1 MEGIL
6 EAVFSAMDALL
17 PFAFA
22 EPAFMKR
29 ALLALLLIAPAAAAV
44 GVPLVQ
50 FRMAFF
56 SDAIG
61 HSAFTGV
68 ALGVVLGVSPTWTM
82 AAFGALVAV
91 AIVLVKG
98 RTDLSTDTVIGVFF
112 STVIALGIA
121 IISREKGLTRNL
133 QSFLYGDPLAVSGAE
148 IAWMAGLLLLV
159 AVYLLLA
166 YNRILLLGVHEGFA
180 RTKGVPVRA
189 MEVSFA
195 LVTALV
201 VTTAIRTV
209 GILLVTALLVIP
221 AASARNLARGAA
233 SAFRIS
239 VGIAVLSGFSGLV
252 ASYYLDTATGATVV
266 LSAAACFALTAAA
279 KGLRRNG

>member
-22 EPAFMKR
+22 EPGFMKR

-91 AIVLVKG
+91 AIVLVRGG
-98 RTDLSTDTVIGVFF
+98 RPFDGHGHRRLF
-112 STVIALGIA
+112 STVIGP
-121 IISREKGLTRNL
+121 RDRDHQPGKGADAEPAVVPLRRPPRRL
-133 QSFLYGDPLAVSGAE
+133 RRGDRLDGGAAAARGRLPAACVQPDPSARDPRGVRPDE
-148 IAWMAGLLLLV
+148 RRPGPGDGGLLRGGDG
-159 AVYLLLA
+159 AS
-166 YNRILLLGVHEGFA
+166 RDDGDQD
-180 RTKGVPVRA
+180 
-189 MEVSFA
+189 
-195 LVTALV
+195 
-201 VTTAIRTV
+201 V

-233 SAFRIS
+233 SAFRSS
-239 VGIAVLSGFSGLV
+239 VAVAVLSGFSGLV